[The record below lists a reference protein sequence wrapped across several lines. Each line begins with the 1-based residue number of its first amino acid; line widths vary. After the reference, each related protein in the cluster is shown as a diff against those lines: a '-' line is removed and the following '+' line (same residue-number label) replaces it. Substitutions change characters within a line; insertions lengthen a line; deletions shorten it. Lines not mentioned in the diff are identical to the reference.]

1 MDKLHDLSDRLN
13 NMSVKEV
20 IKEIKT
26 YLVNPNTFIP
36 SFIHWMN
43 HFGLTDE
50 IPRHLQDR
58 LLIPTINGHVLSI
71 VTIREIAYLHKTDLF
86 QLDRVYKT
94 LLMCASISILEPI
107 S

>member
-1 MDKLHDLSDRLN
+1 MDKVHDLNDRLN

-50 IPRHLQDR
+50 IPRTTTRSRKGFEAATHAAR
-58 LLIPTINGHVLSI
+58 RCI
-71 VTIREIAYLHKTDLF
+71 
-86 QLDRVYKT
+86 
-94 LLMCASISILEPI
+94 
-107 S
+107 